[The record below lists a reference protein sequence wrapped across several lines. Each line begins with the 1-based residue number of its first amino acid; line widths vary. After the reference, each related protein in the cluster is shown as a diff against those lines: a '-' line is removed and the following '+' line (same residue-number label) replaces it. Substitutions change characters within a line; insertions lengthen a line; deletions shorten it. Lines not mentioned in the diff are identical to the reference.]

1 MMRKRRSQSRT
12 GETAIIRVNPLDSPD
27 NEMEVCPVIVIP
39 PIRVQDSR
47 S

>member
-1 MMRKRRSQSRT
+1 MMRKRHSQTRT

-47 S
+47 V